1 MGGALLQL
9 VSIGYADMFLIYE
22 PEITLWKQVY
32 KRHTNFAIEA
42 IPQYFNAKPDFG
54 SRVTCTISKNAD
66 MISRMY
72 LVVNLPPIGRFLNV
86 PGEAGE
92 GNENIARCAWIK
104 NIGFQL
110 IKVVELEVGGII
122 LDRQYSDWLFIWSQL
137 TTPLGHHRGLDM
149 MIGNK
154 PELNDLTNG
163 KDSYQLYVPLYFWFC
178 IHTNLA
184 LPLVAMETA
193 EVKINIEFNTLD
205 NCLVLA
211 PSHYMTIDDDIIL
224 FKPGD
229 ILQQTVKN
237 VSYYAKFVHY
247 DILTKRMYYIKITP
261 EPFVTTEPIVGLA
274 RIDSLDTRGTVT
286 PVSAERLYLDKTKY
300 FSHLLNLSLGSA
312 YLLVDYIYLDL
323 PERLKFLRSDHEMLI
338 DTLQFDNDKLLFH
351 SNNKIK
357 VGYNNLC
364 KELIFRG
371 QYDYLAQGYAKEKF
385 AYTNLTGAN
394 LIKKAKLQLNGQER
408 VRDTQI
414 EYFEWLQPAQSHKH
428 MAPPGVGVYSF
439 ALTPETHQP
448 TGAVNFS
455 MVNDIVLDV
464 TVDKG
469 VSYNRPIKMRV
480 YSLTS
485 NILRIID
492 GVVSL
497 AF

>member
-1 MGGALLQL
+1 MTGGLLQL
-9 VSIGYADMFLIYE
+9 VSVGYADMFLTHK
-22 PEITLWKQVY
+22 PEITMWKKVY

-42 IPQYFNAKPDFG
+42 IPQFFNTKPDFG

-72 LVVNLPPIGRFLNV
+72 LVVNLPPIGKFLNV
-86 PGEAGE
+86 PGEAGI
-92 GNENIARCAWIK
+92 GNASIAKCAWIK

-110 IKVVELEVGGII
+110 VKLIELEIGGVIV
-122 LDRQYSDWLFIWSQL
+122 DRQYSDWLFIWSQL
-137 TTPLGHHRGLDM
+137 TTTSGKKRGLDM

-154 PELNDLTNG
+154 PELYTFTNG
-163 KDSYQLYVPLYFWFC
+163 KESYQLYVPLYFWFC
-178 IHTNLA
+178 IHSNLA

-193 EVKINIEFNTLD
+193 EVKVNIEFNTLD

-211 PSHYMTIDDDIIL
+211 PSHYMNIDDDVVL

-229 ILQQTVKN
+229 ILRQTVKN
-237 VSYYAKFVHY
+237 VTYYAKFVDY
-247 DILTKRMYYIKITP
+247 DVLTKRLYYTKITP
-261 EPFVTTEPIVGLA
+261 EPFVTSQPIVGLA
-274 RIDSLDTRGTVT
+274 NVNDALTHGTVT
-286 PVSAERLYLDKTKY
+286 PASAERLYLDKTKY

-323 PERLKFLRSDHEMLI
+323 PERLKFLRSDHEYLI
-338 DTLQFDNDKLLFH
+338 DVVQFDNDKLLFH

-364 KELIFRG
+364 KELVFRG

-385 AYTNLTGAN
+385 AYTNMNGNN
-394 LIKKAKLQLNGQER
+394 LIKKAKLLLNGQER
-408 VRDTQI
+408 IKDTSI
-414 EYFEWLQPAQSHKH
+414 EYFEWLQPYQAHKSP
-428 MAPPGVGVYSF
+428 APDGVSVYSF

-448 TGAVNFS
+448 TGAVNLS

-469 VSYNRPIKMRV
+469 VSYQRPIKMRV

-492 GVVSL
+492 GVVSV